1 MTNTI
6 YIHQPEKAVSFTR
19 LPNFLFEAPTFTPLS
34 NEAKVLYAFILRR
47 TELSR
52 KNGWAD
58 EYGRIFL
65 YYPICEVVALLH
77 CGRQK
82 AVNTLRELQ
91 YAGLV
96 EIQKQGCGK
105 PNRIYPK
112 SYEAVPNTDLK
123 KSSYTVRIP
132 RPSSGNVGINDKPAA
147 VLTVLHVLAGPAHGQ
162 PKHDEQHQKHKKGDD
177 DPHGGKQEH
186 KPRHH
191 HGRNAG
197 DDPSQK
203 IGHGRILQSVAL
215 TPLF

>member
-47 TELSR
+47 TDLSR

-58 EYGRIFL
+58 EYGRIYL
-65 YYPICEVVALLH
+65 YYPINEVVELLH

-96 EIQKQGCGK
+96 EIQRQGCGK

-112 SYEAVPNTDLK
+112 SYEAVPNTDFK
-123 KSSYTVRIP
+123 KSH
-132 RPSSGNVGINDKPAA
+132 SG
-147 VLTVLHVLAGPAHGQ
+147 
-162 PKHDEQHQKHKKGDD
+162 
-177 DPHGGKQEH
+177 
-186 KPRHH
+186 
-191 HGRNAG
+191 
-197 DDPSQK
+197 
-203 IGHGRILQSVAL
+203 
-215 TPLF
+215 TPEG

>member
-96 EIQKQGCGK
+96 EIQKQGCGNPTAFTQNPTK
-105 PNRIYPK
+105 RFQPPTSRNPIPVRRRTENRTPQ
-112 SYEAVPNTDLK
+112 
-123 KSSYTVRIP
+123 VR
-132 RPSSGNVGINDKPAA
+132 
-147 VLTVLHVLAGPAHGQ
+147 
-162 PKHDEQHQKHKKGDD
+162 
-177 DPHGGKQEH
+177 
-186 KPRHH
+186 
-191 HGRNAG
+191 
-197 DDPSQK
+197 
-203 IGHGRILQSVAL
+203 
-215 TPLF
+215 

>member
-1 MTNTI
+1 MINTI

-58 EYGRIFL
+58 EYGRIYL

-105 PNRIYPK
+105 PNRIYPNPMKRFQTPTSRNPVMERRRTENRTHEVWK
-112 SYEAVPNTDLK
+112 SL
-123 KSSYTVRIP
+123 P
-132 RPSSGNVGINDKPAA
+132 RS
-147 VLTVLHVLAGPAHGQ
+147 T
-162 PKHDEQHQKHKKGDD
+162 ET
-177 DPHGGKQEH
+177 
-186 KPRHH
+186 
-191 HGRNAG
+191 GRYIEI
-197 DDPSQK
+197 Q
-203 IGHGRILQSVAL
+203 R
-215 TPLF
+215 

>member
-47 TELSR
+47 TDLSR

-58 EYGRIFL
+58 EYGRIYL
-65 YYPICEVVALLH
+65 YYPINEVVELLLCGRQKAVNTLRELQYAGLVEIQKQGCEAPTFTPLSNEAKVLYAFILRRTDLSRKNGWADEYGRIYLYYPINEVVELLL

-112 SYEAVPNTDLK
+112 SYEAVPNTDFK
-123 KSSYTVRIP
+123 KSGY
-132 RPSSGNVGINDKPAA
+132 G
-147 VLTVLHVLAGPAHGQ
+147 
-162 PKHDEQHQKHKKGDD
+162 
-177 DPHGGKQEH
+177 
-186 KPRHH
+186 
-191 HGRNAG
+191 
-197 DDPSQK
+197 
-203 IGHGRILQSVAL
+203 
-215 TPLF
+215 TPED

>member
-1 MTNTI
+1 MIYKASRGQNRGKWYKVSFSPGSAVLTVHTKHTMTNTI
-6 YIHQPEKAVSFTR
+6 YIHQPEKSVSFTR

-34 NEAKVLYAFILRR
+34 NEAKILYAFILRR

-58 EYGRIFL
+58 EYGRIYL

-112 SYEAVPNTDLK
+112 SYKAVSNTDFK
-123 KSSYTVRIP
+123 DSR
-132 RPSSGNVGINDKPAA
+132 SG
-147 VLTVLHVLAGPAHGQ
+147 
-162 PKHDEQHQKHKKGDD
+162 
-177 DPHGGKQEH
+177 
-186 KPRHH
+186 
-191 HGRNAG
+191 
-197 DDPSQK
+197 
-203 IGHGRILQSVAL
+203 
-215 TPLF
+215 TPEG

>member
-1 MTNTI
+1 MTKFI
-6 YIHQPEKAVSFTR
+6 YHYQQERAQSFTQ
-19 LPNFLFEAPTFTPLS
+19 LPNFLFEAPTYQPLS
-34 NEAKVLYAFILRR
+34 NEAKLLYAFILRR

-65 YYPICEVVALLH
+65 YYPICEVVALLR

-112 SYEAVPNTDLK
+112 SYEAVSNTDFK
-123 KSSYTVRIP
+123 KSG
-132 RPSSGNVGINDKPAA
+132 SG
-147 VLTVLHVLAGPAHGQ
+147 
-162 PKHDEQHQKHKKGDD
+162 
-177 DPHGGKQEH
+177 
-186 KPRHH
+186 
-191 HGRNAG
+191 
-197 DDPSQK
+197 
-203 IGHGRILQSVAL
+203 
-215 TPLF
+215 TPEG